1 MEGEDIEI
9 LKYTKNI
16 ERGFYVDVGCYHPTH
31 INNCNLL
38 YQKGW
43 TGVNIDISKF
53 SIDLFNYLR
62 PKDLNVNCAISN
74 SSEKVSFFYQ
84 KEVYCI
90 KKKFNCILYMKLRSF
105 ISISRFN

>member
-16 ERGFYVDVGCYHPTH
+16 ERGFYVDVCYHPTH

-43 TGVNIDISKF
+43 TGVNIDIANF
-53 SIDLFNYLR
+53 QLICL
-62 PKDLNVNCAISN
+62 IT
-74 SSEKVSFFYQ
+74 
-84 KEVYCI
+84 
-90 KKKFNCILYMKLRSF
+90 
-105 ISISRFN
+105 

>member
-43 TGVNIDISKF
+43 TG
-53 SIDLFNYLR
+53 
-62 PKDLNVNCAISN
+62 
-74 SSEKVSFFYQ
+74 
-84 KEVYCI
+84 
-90 KKKFNCILYMKLRSF
+90 
-105 ISISRFN
+105 

>member
-38 YQKGW
+38 YQKGYYGEA
-43 TGVNIDISKF
+43 TEE
-53 SIDLFNYLR
+53 YLQEVR
-62 PKDLNVNCAISN
+62 EIIN
-74 SSEKVSFFYQ
+74 SLSSPDVS
-84 KEVYCI
+84 V
-90 KKKFNCILYMKLRSF
+90 
-105 ISISRFN
+105 